1 MEPTSRSKVWQWWV
15 AGLLLLATMINYMDR
30 QTLSNLAVRITQQ
43 FDLSN
48 EQYGDME
55 FVFGIA
61 FAVGSLFFGIIA
73 DRVPVRLLYPAIL
86 VAWSAVGFATGLAR
100 GYTSLLVCRCLLG
113 FFEAGHWPCALIVTQ
128 AVMSRGNRVMGNS
141 ILQSGASLGAILT
154 PIVIR
159 LMIGDSTEPDAWR
172 TPFFVIGGIGVA
184 WAFVW
189 LAVIRRGDLQRQDSA
204 EPAASQNEAS
214 SRSSEPHDSD
224 RHAPGRWIWTLLTD
238 RRFWALTCMVIAIN
252 TSWQLIRAW
261 LPKFLQEGRGYSE
274 AEALYFNSTYFIFT
288 DVGCIA
294 AGVVAMWLVRRG
306 LRVHTSRVLVYLGCS
321 LLAGLTTLA
330 AVLPQGWPLLATLLC
345 VAAGTLGV
353 FPCYYSFTQEVS
365 VTHMGR
371 LTGMLSFI
379 GWLASSPTQKLFGYV
394 VDQTGSYD
402 FNLAILGWSPL
413 LGLILFLVLWPRHTS
428 DDADAALPNV

>member
-1 MEPTSRSKVWQWWV
+1 MEPTSRTKVWQWWV
-15 AGLLLLATMINYMDR
+15 TGLLLLATMINYMDR
-30 QTLSNLAVRITQQ
+30 QTLSNLAVRITEQ
-43 FDLSN
+43 FGLNN

-86 VAWSAVGFATGLAR
+86 IAWSAVGFATGLAR
-100 GYTSLLVCRCLLG
+100 GYTSLLVCRGLLG

-154 PIVIR
+154 PLVIR
-159 LMIGDSTEPDAWR
+159 FMVGDSTQPDAWR
-172 TPFFVIGGIGVA
+172 MPFFAIGGIGLA
-184 WAFVW
+184 WAMVW
-189 LAVIRRGDLQRQDSA
+189 LAVIRRGDLQR
-204 EPAASQNEAS
+204 EKPAA
-214 SRSSEPHDSD
+214 
-224 RHAPGRWIWTLLTD
+224 APATDNQAPSGWVWTLLAD
-238 RRFWALTCMVIAIN
+238 RRFWALTIMVIAIN

-274 AEALYFNSTYFIFT
+274 VEALYFNSTYFVFT

-306 LRVHTSRVLVYLGCS
+306 MRVHTSRVLVYLGCS

-330 AVLPQGWPLLATLLC
+330 AFLPQGWPLLATLLC

-353 FPCYYSFTQEVS
+353 FPCYYSFTQEVT

-379 GWLASSPTQKLFGYV
+379 GWLASSPMQKLFGYV
-394 VDQTGSYD
+394 VDRTGSYN

-413 LGLILFLVLWPRHTS
+413 LGLIIFLVLWPRHS
-428 DDADAALPNV
+428 GDDAEAALPET